1 MSLGDI
7 IGAGS
12 SLLGG
17 ILSKKSG
24 AKEAGA
30 IRTGSREAAAKFDPF
45 LGTGSA
51 ANTAIAEALGLGG
64 PGGQAEQF
72 QNFLDSTGFQAQL
85 QAGSQ
90 AITGSRAARGLL
102 GSGATLKRLTTFG
115 QDLAQQ
121 GFSNFLGQL
130 GGVAQRGLGAAGG
143 AAQSLIGGNIPAA
156 AAERRG
162 EEGFQSGLGDL
173 FGGAQR
179 FFGAN
184 TPSPVTSPA
193 VVGGVVPFGPG
204 PGF

>member
-12 SLLGG
+12 SILGG

-24 AKEAGA
+24 GQAAGA
-30 IRTGSREAAAKFDPF
+30 IRAGSREAAGKFDPF
-45 LGTGSA
+45 LDVGGQANQAIGS
-51 ANTAIAEALGLGG
+51 ALGLGG
-64 PGGQAEQF
+64 PGGQQQQF

-90 AITGSRAARGLL
+90 AITGNRAARGLL
-102 GSGATLKRLTTFG
+102 GSGATLKRLNTFG

-121 GFSNFLGQL
+121 GFTNFLGQL

-143 AAQSLIGGNIPAA
+143 AAGALLGGNVPAA
-156 AAERRG
+156 QAQLRG

-179 FFGAN
+179 FFGVN
-184 TPSPVTSPA
+184 TPSPEVPQA

-204 PGF
+204 AGF